1 MDRINIK
8 KLEVFAKHGVLPEEN
23 VLGQKFLISAVLYT
37 DTRPAGINDD
47 LEKSINYALV
57 CQFITKFMQENIFKL
72 IEAAAE
78 KLAEALLS
86 EFNGL
91 QKIEV
96 EIEKPWAPVG
106 LPLQTVS
113 VQIERSWHTAY
124 IAFGSNMGDKEKYI
138 RQGIEAL
145 ENTSGCHITKVSE
158 FIQTEPYGGV
168 EQDTF
173 LNGCLELKTLYMP
186 KELLNILNEIE
197 KNAKRE
203 RIVRWGPRT
212 LDLDIIFY
220 DHLIL
225 SDPELVIPHMDMQ
238 NRGFVLEP
246 LNQINPYFRHPV
258 YHLTVEEMLN
268 KLKQKTTE

>member
-23 VLGQKFLISAVLYT
+23 VLGQKFLISAILYT

-96 EIEKPWAPVG
+96 EIEKPWAPIG